1 MGALT
6 EKIRQ
11 YFANQQKWS
20 EIAEDDEYAAQLKA
34 IGYGEKSLL
43 VMQDGGGF
51 YQIIDCGGGY
61 LFVSVNDRQFITDFD
76 NIPDEVFAAK
86 RNFVIDKSDI
96 TSMDIVADFDPK
108 RQSVIA
114 YAEIKLHW
122 NVRVGGKKGYKKQK
136 RTINLIPTDDIEEE
150 PLRRFFEGAGRVRV
164 MTDEEYDD
172 VLFPKLPPQE
182 AKVKKRLL
190 TAVVVIPIAAVLCI
204 AGAARFHN
212 EALRRFLVTV
222 SALLPFVLF
231 ALYLAFPRVLV
242 IRRED
247 REASDGR
254 TIDMDLSLGITALAA
269 GGMCL
274 YGGCGFYNWPL
285 ENAGRWALIA
295 LVPFGVLLVLL
306 LTRSPQIRNNRWKN
320 SLYTLALC
328 VIYAGIA
335 CGSAVYLLNYS
346 LDVSVPRTYQ
356 AAITDKWAEHEG
368 EYRAIPS
375 YYVETAREHDVYE
388 RFQVFY
394 KRYQAAQR
402 GDAVTVEEHRG
413 ALWMPYDTIKQTE
426 R

>member
-1 MGALT
+1 
-6 EKIRQ
+6 
-11 YFANQQKWS
+11 
-20 EIAEDDEYAAQLKA
+20 
-34 IGYGEKSLL
+34 
-43 VMQDGGGF
+43 
-51 YQIIDCGGGY
+51 
-61 LFVSVNDRQFITDFD
+61 
-76 NIPDEVFAAK
+76 
-86 RNFVIDKSDI
+86 
-96 TSMDIVADFDPK
+96 
-108 RQSVIA
+108 
-114 YAEIKLHW
+114 
-122 NVRVGGKKGYKKQK
+122 
-136 RTINLIPTDDIEEE
+136 
-150 PLRRFFEGAGRVRV
+150 
-164 MTDEEYDD
+164 
-172 VLFPKLPPQE
+172 
-182 AKVKKRLL
+182 
-190 TAVVVIPIAAVLCI
+190 
-204 AGAARFHN
+204 
-212 EALRRFLVTV
+212 
-222 SALLPFVLF
+222 
-231 ALYLAFPRVLV
+231 
-242 IRRED
+242 
-247 REASDGR
+247 
-254 TIDMDLSLGITALAA
+254 MDLSLCITTLAA

-413 ALWMPYDTIKQTE
+413 ALWMPYDTVAF
-426 R
+426 